1 MVMIIDESL
10 PFSVALHRT
19 GYNQEVLNERLR
31 KEVSASEYS

>member
-1 MVMIIDESL
+1 MVMIIDEIL

-19 GYNQEVLNERLR
+19 GYNQGGLNEWLK